1 MLFLALF
8 DIYVNYT
15 PFHPITL
22 SEFLLHFFC
31 YDHRK
36 LIHTNKSVNEVSSFR
51 SNSSL
56 VCPTLVSKDNG
67 RLQRK
72 MEPDLSK
79 LHSEMARDK
88 RLKVENGI
96 VEFDIRKI
104 FFTIQ
109 LAKHRTKSLERLWSL
124 VSILEGKKVKLRWI
138 WP

>member
-1 MLFLALF
+1 
-8 DIYVNYT
+8 
-15 PFHPITL
+15 
-22 SEFLLHFFC
+22 
-31 YDHRK
+31 
-36 LIHTNKSVNEVSSFR
+36 
-51 SNSSL
+51 
-56 VCPTLVSKDNG
+56 
-67 RLQRK
+67 

-109 LAKHRTKSLERLWSL
+109 MAKHRTKSLERLWSL